1 MKKLIIG
8 LIVLSAFS
16 CEQSDTKKSNMEQ
29 AKIIEMV
36 MWKSIEGISPEEA
49 KKSITNL
56 NAFVSE
62 QPGFVARKTAI
73 AEDGKFLDIVYW
85 TDLKSAKDASE
96 KAMKTEELIPIFS
109 TIDQKEMVFQ
119 HFEIFNGIEK

>member
-1 MKKLIIG
+1 
-8 LIVLSAFS
+8 
-16 CEQSDTKKSNMEQ
+16 MEQ
-29 AKIIEMV
+29 AQIIEMV
-36 MWKSIEGISPEEA
+36 MWKSVEGIAQEDA
-49 KKSITNL
+49 KKSITKL

-62 QPGFVARKTAI
+62 QPGFVARKTAL

-85 TDLKSAKDASE
+85 KDLKSAKNASE

-119 HFEIFNGIEK
+119 HFEIFNEIEK

>member
-36 MWKSIEGISPEEA
+36 MWKSVEGISPEQA
-49 KKSITNL
+49 KTSITKL
-56 NAFVSE
+56 NDFVSE
-62 QPGFVARKTAI
+62 QPGFIARKTAI

-85 TDLKSAKDASE
+85 TDLKSAKEVSE
-96 KAMKTEELIPIFS
+96 KAMKTEELMPIFS